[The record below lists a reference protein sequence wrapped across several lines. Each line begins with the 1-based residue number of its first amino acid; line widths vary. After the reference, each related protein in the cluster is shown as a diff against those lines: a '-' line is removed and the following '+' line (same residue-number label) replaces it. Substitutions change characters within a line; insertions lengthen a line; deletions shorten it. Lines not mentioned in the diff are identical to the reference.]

1 MSTTDIK
8 FILKQSATTKTITPQ
23 NNILKSGEA
32 AYSHATGD
40 SGGGD
45 RLFIGAGGNDSANG
59 FAQEIHTIG
68 GKYYTDMM
76 DHPKG
81 QVKPSSAVITD
92 ANNKIDVLNV
102 DNVSIDG
109 NEISAT
115 GNLTVNPSGGTI
127 DASTSTISNVVDPTN
142 PQDAATKNY
151 VDTIDMFFAGA
162 DNNLSGT
169 GDISKGD
176 NLLVSGGSNVN
187 TTRADLAQGAQVF
200 VHLDSAVSGLASI
213 EVDNI
218 RIDGNTI
225 STTSGNMILDPTP
238 GGAAGTLIVQ
248 GNLQV
253 DGTTTT
259 INSTTLTVDD
269 KNIELAQ
276 GAADAASADSAGITI
291 QGANAQLFY
300 KSNDDAWHVNKKF
313 LAPNIDVTGTIS
325 TTSFAG
331 KYLGFDS
338 DFAQKSTSDLTEGTN
353 LYYTD
358 TRFDTRLGTKT
369 TDDVA
374 EGSTNKYFNGKSTT
388 DLPEGTNL
396 YYTIQ
401 RVRDVINLVDVSGD
415 GSLTYDSSTGTFT
428 YTGPSAAEVRAHFA
442 ASGDLSYD
450 SATGTFSIDVE
461 QVYSKA
467 NFDSDLG
474 DATTDGLPEGVTNLY
489 YTTARFDTAFSGK
502 TTTDLTEGNNLYYTK
517 ARVDSDISTSL
528 NDSGNTVNVTINNVI
543 EDKVDSAYV
552 LARIAAAPFL
562 DSADAILLIDS
573 AYVQAR
579 QVDLQRDSAFVTN
592 IVDAA
597 YVQARQVDLQRD
609 SGFITNIIDSDYV
622 LARAPAQDFV
632 DSAEIIALIDSS
644 YIQARQSQASG
655 TDSSAVLTL
664 IDSAHVRGLVD
675 SAYIKTVTGIDADTL
690 DGQQGTFY
698 LDYNNFT
705 NTPTT
710 VDLTDVANL
719 VDSSYVRTRVR
730 TNQDLYTTS
739 TVTFNEIRGPADFT
753 IDPAATG
760 DATGTVQILGNLR
773 VEGTTTTIQSTT
785 VSLNDKNLV
794 LADSAQ
800 TAGDADGAGIT
811 INGANASLTYAAT
824 GDKFVFNKG
833 FEGTWLS
840 LETSV
845 DSAYVNA
852 RVAAGTD
859 SATVL
864 ALINS
869 TVDSAYVNIR
879 LDSAERSNVAQYL
892 GRHDSSY
899 YLDYN
904 NLVNT
909 PSAPPT
915 INKAYVDALNINA
928 DTLDGQHGSYYSDY
942 VNLSN
947 KPTILSAND
956 VKNLFNASGDNEITT
971 GAVVGLSYLE
981 FNHDS
986 DAQVLAVDVASKT
999 AAHRYQGN
1007 GSSLG
1012 YRVDGTESPFLQ
1024 FAPGNKYRFDQ
1035 SNGTNANHPILFY
1048 YDAQKSTQYTSGVTV
1063 NGIAGQAG
1071 AYTEIEIMDDTP
1083 PVLFY
1088 QCQNHGFMGNAIFT
1102 QTRNLTG
1109 FSTSNLGE
1117 GTNLYYTNQRV
1128 QTFVDSAYVA
1138 ARAPGTTFGLAA
1150 NTGTHT
1156 FNPTTE
1162 TLTFLGT
1169 TGQINAGIAANN
1181 VTLELD
1187 QNINSITSIAFEGD
1201 STNNNETKIQAVNPT
1216 KDNVINL
1223 PDSSGTIAL
1232 LSDITGG
1239 AGGGGG
1245 LDSAAVINLVDSDY
1259 VTARFTGS
1267 GISLAQARNGLS
1279 VVTSAPS
1286 ASGGLTYNNANGIFT
1301 FSPVTQSSGG
1311 GGGVDVT
1318 DFRYTATAAQTVFT
1332 GADANGNTLSYN
1344 VTDDHVNVY
1353 VNGILLVE
1361 TVDYAKTDA
1370 STVTLT
1376 TGTNVNDV
1384 VQIIKFAPAAGGGGG
1399 SGGGV
1404 DSAATLA
1411 LIDSAYIQ
1419 ARVSV
1424 NAAGTLEINKFFF
1437 EADSGDT
1444 VFSGADKFGNTLN
1457 VTPANVEV
1465 YLNGILQE
1473 LSTDYSVSQAAV
1485 TFTEAL
1491 DSGFSVSVIETIGRA
1506 NVQANV
1512 LTDVVYEYDADSGQ
1526 TIFTGPDRDSATLD
1540 LSQGTIDVYL
1550 NGILLSDTNDYVA
1563 SETSIT
1569 LLQAADSGDFI
1580 AISNKKGSTVSGMNT
1595 FQYVFTNLSGAT
1607 QLSGNGLAYT
1617 GKVQVFK
1624 NGSIL
1629 RDGTDFTATDG
1640 STVQLTASTVQSD
1653 VYVVQT
1659 FTGKELRAK
1668 GYDFV
1673 ATAGQSIFNG
1683 PDRFGA
1689 SLAYNRNEVIVF
1701 LNGVA
1706 LVDSADYTASSGN
1719 SITLTTPAALN
1730 DELKVITYVPQDLSS
1745 IASDLNL
1752 KNFEFTADSG
1762 QSTFTGA
1769 DDNGSTLVYTA
1780 GLVNVSLNGLLLKSS
1795 DFTSTD
1801 GSTVVLTE
1809 AADSGDILIVTRLTG
1824 NNLGGLDSANVNDA
1838 ITNTVTA
1845 PYIAAL
1851 GFGNTSG
1858 TDSATVQT
1866 MVDSALFNWQ
1876 EASVGVTLV
1885 AGQKTIVDTSTTP
1898 ITIGLPTGTF
1908 GNEVRIIDGYGNAAT
1923 NNITIQ
1929 SSQKIIGSDS
1939 DLIININRAAIGLVY
1954 YNDSNGWIL
1963 TEN

>member
-59 FAQEIHTIG
+59 FAQEIHTVG

-300 KSNDDAWHVNKKF
+300 KANDDAFHVNKKF

-573 AYVQAR
+573 AYIQAR

-655 TDSSAVLTL
+655 TDSAAVLTL

-698 LDYNNFT
+698 LDYNNFS

-981 FNHDS
+981 FHHDS
-986 DAQVLAVDVASKT
+986 DAQVLTVDVASKT
-999 AAHRYQGN
+999 VAHRYQGT
-1007 GSSLG
+1007 GSALG

-1024 FAPGNKYRFDQ
+1024 FVPGNKYRFDQ

-1048 YDAQKSTQYTSGVTV
+1048 YDAAKTTQYTAGVTSS
-1063 NGIAGQAG
+1063 GISAGQAG
-1071 AYTEIEIMDDTP
+1071 SYVEIEIMDDTP

-1088 QCQNHGFMGNAIFT
+1088 QCQNHGYMGNAIFT
-1102 QTRNLTG
+1102 QTRNLSG
-1109 FSTSNLGE
+1109 FSTNDLSE
-1117 GTNLYYTNQRV
+1117 GTNLYYTDTRV
-1128 QTFVDSAYVA
+1128 QTY
-1138 ARAPGTTFGLAA
+1138 L
-1150 NTGTHT
+1150 
-1156 FNPTTE
+1156 
-1162 TLTFLGT
+1162 
-1169 TGQINAGIAANN
+1169 
-1181 VTLELD
+1181 
-1187 QNINSITSIAFEGD
+1187 
-1201 STNNNETKIQAVNPT
+1201 TNNNYIATGADIDFGSNKILYANMYSQLA
-1216 KDNVINL
+1216 DL
-1223 PDSSGTIAL
+1223 PSATTYHGMFAHVHATGKAYYAHGGNWIELANQ
-1232 LSDITGG
+1232 SDLGS
-1239 AGGGGG
+1239 AGGG
-1245 LDSAAVINLVDSDY
+1245 LDSALTTQLIDSAYIQARGSGGLDSATIINLVDSDY
-1259 VTARFTGS
+1259 VSARFTGS
-1267 GISLAQARNGLS
+1267 GISLAQARGGLS

-1301 FSPVTQSSGG
+1301 FSPVTPSSGG
-1311 GGGVDVT
+1311 SGGVDVT
-1318 DFRYTATAAQTVFT
+1318 DFRYTATAAQTVFS

-1370 STVTLT
+1370 TTVTLT

-1399 SGGGV
+1399 SGGV

-1411 LIDSAYIQ
+1411 LIDSAYVQ

-1491 DSGFSVSVIETIGRA
+1491 DSGFSVSIIETIGRA

-1563 SETSIT
+1563 SETTIT

-1629 RDGTDFTATDG
+1629 RDGIDFTATDG
-1640 STVQLTASTVQSD
+1640 STVQLTASTFSEE

-1838 ITNTVTA
+1838 ITNTVNA
-1845 PYIAAL
+1845 SYIAAL

-1885 AGQKTIVDTSTTP
+1885 AGQKTIVDTSATP